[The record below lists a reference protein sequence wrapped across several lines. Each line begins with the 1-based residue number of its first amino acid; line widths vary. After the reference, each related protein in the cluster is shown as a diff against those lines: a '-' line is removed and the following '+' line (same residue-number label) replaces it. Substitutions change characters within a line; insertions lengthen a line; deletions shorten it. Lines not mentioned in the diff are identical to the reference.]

1 MGMILPILGRFWW
14 LPVVIVLSLATLYY
28 KHAYNASEARY
39 VVFEAKVEALGEAA
53 KVAAKKEEL
62 KHEQAISAAVAGRD
76 VARKRLREQIA
87 GAGSVPSEPIA
98 PAGVA
103 DLRGITPAEFERAYE
118 KLAREL
124 SGIAQEG
131 DEAVID
137 SKALWGGWPR

>member
-87 GAGSVPSEPIA
+87 GSGRVSLTPQTAPGSDAICFGTAEFAAAVERYR
-98 PAGVA
+98 AGV
-103 DLRGITPAEFERAYE
+103 RGLVGA
-118 KLAREL
+118 
-124 SGIAQEG
+124 G
-131 DEAVID
+131 DEAAID
-137 SKALWGGWPR
+137 AKTLLEGWPK